1 MKEALALYR
10 ERKWNEAGRLCKTA
24 LEAKPDDFDALSM
37 LGMVAVRLRRPD
49 EAVKL
54 FERAAAVRPRATL
67 THYRLAGVQ
76 SRLSRFEDAVASYD
90 RVIALEHAH
99 AGARRGRRIALR
111 KLAESLRVHARALE
125 DTGARGKLE
134 RKLEFLRLAGEKR
147 AVVGESP
154 PSALVVDY
162 RVPRPDQ
169 DSGSVRMVALMRLL
183 VSLGYRV
190 TFLAQ
195 SAELP
200 AAYAAS
206 LRQAGI
212 TVRGMPQ
219 VWGVPHE
226 LALRGTQY
234 HLILISRYH
243 VAERYVSEVRRFAPQ
258 ATLVFDTVD
267 LHYVRMRRRAELEQ
281 RASLLA
287 DAHLVKSRE
296 LAVVRDADMTL
307 VVSEAERETLLHEV
321 PTAIVSVVSN
331 IHEVHECVEGFDD
344 RRDLFFVGEFAH
356 APNVDA
362 MRWYCAQIWP
372 LIRKQLPDAVTH
384 VIGSHVPE
392 SLKRLGGKGIRFA
405 GHVPDLTPHLTG
417 CRLSVAPLRYGAGVK
432 GKINTAQSWGVPVVA
447 TSAAVEGMH
456 LRDGHDVLV
465 ADDPAGFARAVAR
478 LYTNK
483 TLWNAL
489 SAGAKANVQQRFSP
503 EAAASGLSRLRELI
517 EARRRNAP
525 LPSSAK
531 AATKSCLVLPPASYG
546 SLGDEAMVRGLVAYL
561 GKVTPGWSVDL
572 LSTYRGIWPRLEG
585 VRAVLNYG
593 EFSQESIDWDLLAG
607 YDEFLLFGADVLDG
621 HYSRA
626 ESMDRLRMLARA
638 SEHGLRPTVLGFSV
652 NDRPDERVMARLKRL
667 STRATLC
674 VRDSASLRRLE
685 RIGVENL
692 TLVADVAFL
701 MPPAAQSAATRETEQ
716 WVAAQQASGRRVA
729 IVCLSVQVQA
739 KAEEAEPTFL
749 ETFGKELAE
758 LASGHGVSV
767 LLLPHDLRLVGP
779 QQRSDVHIA
788 MELATVL
795 GAQRTPDRHRIFIP
809 EAADQVK
816 RLAGKVDFVITGR
829 MHVAIAALGM
839 GTPAMCLTFQGKF
852 AGLLEYFSLEKY
864 LIDPGSFEAGVLRR
878 TCIDM
883 LANLEELSA
892 RVKARLPKVIDLARS
907 NFHHLIA
914 GARSADRS

>member
-1 MKEALALYR
+1 
-10 ERKWNEAGRLCKTA
+10 
-24 LEAKPDDFDALSM
+24 
-37 LGMVAVRLRRPD
+37 
-49 EAVKL
+49 
-54 FERAAAVRPRATL
+54 
-67 THYRLAGVQ
+67 
-76 SRLSRFEDAVASYD
+76 
-90 RVIALEHAH
+90 
-99 AGARRGRRIALR
+99 
-111 KLAESLRVHARALE
+111 
-125 DTGARGKLE
+125 
-134 RKLEFLRLAGEKR
+134 
-147 AVVGESP
+147 
-154 PSALVVDY
+154 
-162 RVPRPDQ
+162 
-169 DSGSVRMVALMRLL
+169 MVALMRLL

-206 LRQAGI
+206 LRRAGI
-212 TVRGMPQ
+212 TVRGRPQ
-219 VWGVPHE
+219 VRGVPHE
-226 LALRGTQY
+226 LTLRGTQY
-234 HLILISRYH
+234 HLIVISRYH
-243 VAERYVSEVRRFAPQ
+243 VAERYVSEVRRRAPQ
-258 ATLVFDTVD
+258 AALVFDTVD
-267 LHYVRMRRRAELEQ
+267 LHYVRMKRRAELEQ
-281 RASLLA
+281 SASLLA
-287 DAHLVKSRE
+287 DAHLTRARE

-307 VVSEAERETLLHEV
+307 VVSEAERETLRHEV

-331 IHEVHECVEGFDD
+331 IHEVHECAKGFDD
-344 RRDLFFVGEFAH
+344 RRDVFFVGNFAH

-362 MRWYCAQIWP
+362 MRWYCAHIWP
-372 LIRKQLPDAVTH
+372 LVRKQLPDAVTH

-405 GHVPDLTPHLTG
+405 GHVPDLTPYLTG

-478 LYTNK
+478 LHTNK
-483 TLWNAL
+483 TLWRAL

-525 LPSSAK
+525 LPSSAR
-531 AATKSCLVLPPASYG
+531 AATKSCLVVPPASYG

-561 GKVTPGWSVDL
+561 GNVKPGWSVDL
-572 LSTYRGIWPRLEG
+572 LSIYHGIWPRLEG
-585 VRAVLNYG
+585 VRAVFNYD

-607 YDEFLLFGADVLDG
+607 YDQFLLFGADVLDG

-626 ESMDRLRMLARA
+626 ESMDRMRMLARA
-638 SEHGLRPTVLGFSV
+638 SEHGLRPTILGFSV
-652 NDRPDERVMARLKRL
+652 NDRPDGRVMARLKRL
-667 STRATLC
+667 SSRATLC

-701 MPPAAQSAATRETEQ
+701 MPPAAQSAGTRETEQ

-739 KAEEAEPTFL
+739 KAEGAAPSFL

-758 LASGHGVSV
+758 LASGHGLSV
-767 LLLPHDLRLVGP
+767 LLVPHDLRLVGP
-779 QQRSDVHIA
+779 PQRSDVHIA
-788 MELATVL
+788 MELAAVL
-795 GAQRTPDRHRIFIP
+795 GAQGTADRQRMFIP

-829 MHVAIAALGM
+829 MHVAIAGLGM
-839 GTPAMCLTFQGKF
+839 GTPAICLTFQGKF

-864 LIDPGSFEAGVLRR
+864 LIDPESFDAGMFRR

-892 RVKARLPKVIDLARS
+892 CVKASLPRVIDLAGS
-907 NFHHLIA
+907 NFHHLVGRPFRRRRCHASTSPPPPPDRA
-914 GARSADRS
+914 GAARQAAPQTGRHVLAPNLPASL